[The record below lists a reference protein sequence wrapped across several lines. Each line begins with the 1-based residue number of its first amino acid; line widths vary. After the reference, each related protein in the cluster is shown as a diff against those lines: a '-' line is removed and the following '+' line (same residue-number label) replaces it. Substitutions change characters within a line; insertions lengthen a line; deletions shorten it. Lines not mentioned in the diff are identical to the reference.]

1 MDAAARR
8 DPLRNIPSVSYDAYA
23 ALGARKKLAVQNVWN
38 VTARPVGMAPA
49 SHTRA
54 KAAGRTYLLAAVW
67 QASPAPGLALGR

>member
-49 SHTRA
+49 SHRRN
-54 KAAGRTYLLAAVW
+54 KAEARTYLLAG
-67 QASPAPGLALGR
+67 GLAGKHCARFGP